1 MPDGLFQLFFII
13 LIVAASVMDAV
24 ARNRK
29 KKERMEEMERAE
41 AEEGVPELEED
52 SGDILT
58 RDSGDRDWSGT
69 SSRGKQ
75 GRTSDDLQPYSFDG
89 EMKEPKESEE
99 AEPAPRETADAMVPD
114 DLWAI
119 LTGESRAPRETET
132 PPEPEEVKVK
142 PPEPVRAEQ
151 DYRTAPGTARSPTPT
166 SRRSEGRSG
175 GRSDS
180 VRRTPPPPVNVPG
193 ESEVYQAIEE
203 PWGDIPDI
211 SIGEI
216 RDDGTGAD
224 LGDSEGRALKWG
236 VRQGRD
242 TSPYVELLKTGRSS
256 DLRQAIVL
264 SEVLGPPVGMGK
276 KGRPYGLS

>member
-41 AEEGVPELEED
+41 AEEGGPELEED
-52 SGDILT
+52 SGGILT
-58 RDSGDRDWSGT
+58 TDSGDRDWSET

-75 GRTSDDLQPYSFDG
+75 GRTSDDLQPYSFGG
-89 EMKEPKESEE
+89 ETKEPEEE
-99 AEPAPRETADAMVPD
+99 AQPAPRETADAMVPD

-119 LTGESRAPRETET
+119 LTGESRAPREKET
-132 PPEPEEVKVK
+132 PPEPEEVEVK

-151 DYRTAPGTARSPTPT
+151 DYRTAPGTARSPSPE

-175 GRSDS
+175 GRSES
-180 VRRTPPPPVNVPG
+180 VRRPPPPPVNVPG

-216 RDDGTGAD
+216 RDDGSGAD
-224 LGDSEGRALKWG
+224 LGDSEGRPLKWG
-236 VRQGRD
+236 ARQGRY
-242 TSPYVELLKTGRSS
+242 TSPYVELLKTGNSS

-276 KGRPYGLS
+276 ARRPHDLP

>member
-41 AEEGVPELEED
+41 AEEGGAELEED
-52 SGDILT
+52 SGGILT

-75 GRTSDDLQPYSFDG
+75 GRASDDLQPYSFG
-89 EMKEPKESEE
+89 GEPKESEE

-119 LTGESRAPRETET
+119 LTGESRAPREEEA
-132 PPEPEEVKVK
+132 PPEPEEVKEEA
-142 PPEPVRAEQ
+142 PEPVRARQ
-151 DYRTAPGTARSPTPT
+151 DYRTAPGAARSPSPE
-166 SRRSEGRSG
+166 SRRSEGRSV

-180 VRRTPPPPVNVPG
+180 ARRTPPPPVTVPG

-211 SIGEI
+211 TAGEI

-236 VRQGRD
+236 ARQGRG
-242 TSPYVELLKTGRSS
+242 TSPYVELLKTGNPS

-276 KGRPYGLS
+276 ARRPHDLP